1 MVKSIFIKGILL
13 VAGCCFSLL
22 VIAQQVSLDNQV
34 LLEFMEHRGHEP
46 TEFQQF
52 LSNSTNYISL
62 AVPATILTVG
72 IISNDKHTVN
82 KGLYIGET
90 LVLSSLV
97 TFGLKYSIN
106 RPRPSAINNRIV
118 PEGTAGSPSFPS
130 GHTSEAFATATSL
143 LIAYPKWYVIV
154 PAYCWA
160 GSVAVSRMYLGVHYP
175 TDIIGGVIVGAGS
188 AWLTYKLNRWL
199 QGGKQNH
206 LKKTGN
212 LF

>member
-1 MVKSIFIKGILL
+1 MFRSFFIKSILL
-13 VAGCCFSLL
+13 TAGCWLSLQCK
-22 VIAQQVSLDNQV
+22 AQKSSPDNQV

-62 AVPATILTVG
+62 AVPATILAVG
-72 IISNDKHTVN
+72 AISNNIVTVN
-82 KGLYIGET
+82 KGLYVGET
-90 LVLSSLV
+90 LVISSLV

-106 RPRPSAINNRIV
+106 RPRPFVVNNQII

-143 LIAYPKWYVIV
+143 AIAYPKWYVII
-154 PAYCWA
+154 PAYSWA
-160 GSVAVSRMYLGVHYP
+160 GSVAISRMYLGVHYP
-175 TDIIGGVIVGAGS
+175 SDIIGGVIVGMGS

-199 QGGKQNH
+199 KSRKYNRSQEK
-206 LKKTGN
+206 GN